1 LWLSVKKVQVR
12 ADKQLRNLTGKPI
25 LFRPNTY
32 LYHKSFTPMV
42 TLFVGGFPLDMEEIE
57 LVKLF
62 MPFGQV
68 STIKIIR
75 DKRTRVCKGYA
86 FIEMTDQAGA
96 EEAIANLNGREM
108 GDRSLAVKIRE
119 ENEKPKPKPFFPKK
133 PYSSGPPSYTK
144 VDRGGRGGGYSS
156 GGSDQFKKKRP
167 RRPIG

>member
-1 LWLSVKKVQVR
+1 
-12 ADKQLRNLTGKPI
+12 
-25 LFRPNTY
+25 
-32 LYHKSFTPMV
+32 MV

-75 DKRTRVCKGYA
+75 DKKTRICKGYA
-86 FIEMTDQAGA
+86 FIEMHDQEAA
-96 EEAIANLNGREM
+96 EEAVANLNGRDM
-108 GDRSLAVKIRE
+108 GDRSLAVKIRD

-133 PYSSGPPSYTK
+133 PYSSTPNYTK
-144 VDRGGRGGGYSS
+144 VDRGGHGGGHGSS
-156 GGSDQFKKKRP
+156 GSDPFKKKRP

>member
-1 LWLSVKKVQVR
+1 
-12 ADKQLRNLTGKPI
+12 
-25 LFRPNTY
+25 
-32 LYHKSFTPMV
+32 MV

-86 FIEMTDQAGA
+86 FIEMTDLAGA
-96 EEAIANLNGREM
+96 EEAIANLNGRTM
-108 GDRSLAVKIRE
+108 GDRDLAVKIRE
-119 ENEKPKPKPFFPKK
+119 ESEKPKPKPFFPKK
-133 PYSSGPPSYTK
+133 PYSSGPASYTK
-144 VDRGGRGGGYSS
+144 VNRGGSSSSS
-156 GGSDQFKKKRP
+156 GSSDQFKKKRP

>member
-1 LWLSVKKVQVR
+1 
-12 ADKQLRNLTGKPI
+12 
-25 LFRPNTY
+25 
-32 LYHKSFTPMV
+32 MV

-96 EEAIANLNGREM
+96 EEAIANLNGRTM
-108 GDRSLAVKIRE
+108 GDRDLAVKIRE

-133 PYSSGPPSYTK
+133 QFSGPPSYTK

>member
-1 LWLSVKKVQVR
+1 
-12 ADKQLRNLTGKPI
+12 
-25 LFRPNTY
+25 
-32 LYHKSFTPMV
+32 MV

-75 DKRTRVCKGYA
+75 DKKTRICKGYA
-86 FIEMTDQAGA
+86 FIEMHDQAAA
-96 EEAIANLNGREM
+96 EEAVANLNGRDM

-133 PYSSGPPSYTK
+133 PFSGPPSYTK
-144 VDRGGRGGGYSS
+144 VDRGGHGGGYSN
-156 GGSDQFKKKRP
+156 GGSDPYKKKRP
-167 RRPIG
+167 RRPIN

>member
-1 LWLSVKKVQVR
+1 
-12 ADKQLRNLTGKPI
+12 
-25 LFRPNTY
+25 
-32 LYHKSFTPMV
+32 MV

-75 DKRTRVCKGYA
+75 DKKTRICKGYA
-86 FIEMTDQAGA
+86 FIEMHDQEAA
-96 EEAIANLNGREM
+96 EEAIANLSGRPM

-133 PYSSGPPSYTK
+133 QFSGPPSYTK
-144 VDRGGRGGGYSS
+144 VDRGGHSSGGYSG